1 MKKLLVEQ
9 RGVFLLLFSKGWGRG
24 VCFLFVFWWV
34 GVILLSFVPECLL
47 LHFVSLEIIHIC
59 FSVKNSFSL

>member
-9 RGVFLLLFSKGWGRG
+9 RGVFLGFFPRGGGWAEG
-24 VCFLFVFWWV
+24 FVFWWV

-47 LHFVSLEIIHIC
+47 LHFVSSEIIHIC